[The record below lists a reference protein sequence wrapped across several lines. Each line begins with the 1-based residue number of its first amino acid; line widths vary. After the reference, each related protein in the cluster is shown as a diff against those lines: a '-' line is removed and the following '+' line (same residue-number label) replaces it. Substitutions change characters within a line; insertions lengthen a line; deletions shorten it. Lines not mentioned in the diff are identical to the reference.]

1 MILLIIIITV
11 CAISFIMP
19 FKINASNFTFNP
31 EYIKIQ
37 YAGNLGLVSVGT
49 GKYINNKKATIDF
62 NYGYLPALVHN
73 ARVHTFALKS
83 TYQSREISLRTIK
96 SRVYVG
102 AALAY
107 SITRNTYLKMPDKLP
122 LNYYAQ
128 NAVHLEPFVGA
139 KVLLPTQNQCLRKWA
154 LYSEIGTVDYKLLY
168 KIQNKSIDF
177 CDLWNICFG
186 IWVQFK

>member
-1 MILLIIIITV
+1 M
-11 CAISFIMP
+11 
-19 FKINASNFTFNP
+19 
-31 EYIKIQ
+31 
-37 YAGNLGLVSVGT
+37 
-49 GKYINNKKATIDF
+49 
-62 NYGYLPALVHN
+62 HN

-168 KIQNKSIDF
+168 KIKVLIF
-177 CDLWNICFG
+177 AIYGIFVLEFG
-186 IWVQFK
+186 FNLNNLFKQFVLNWELN